1 MASVFVSPG
10 VFTSEQDFTTFAS
23 RIGITKLGVVGKTTK
38 GPAFEVIKLRNSEDF
53 YNRFGK
59 THENYPATYVAYSF
73 MEQSNEL
80 YFTRILGK
88 EGFTNSP
95 AWLIV
100 ADFETTGTTLGS
112 KSGTTLAVI
121 RSKRNASGVNY
132 LTNQNM
138 LRINTTTGNT
148 LGSFSLTASTG
159 PLTAYT
165 NSAITVSLNETR
177 ADYIVNSLT
186 KNPLVVNGT
195 PNFYVESVFPH
206 FVREAAAR
214 GEIRGINTRLLYLTN
229 SDYTS
234 YSAEYTNAVTPW
246 IVSRVAGGV
255 VNNLFKVH
263 TVSDGD
269 SSNQEVKIS
278 IASLDTVN
286 NTFDII
292 VRRYED
298 NDAASFNVLE
308 RHSKLSLNEESSRFI
323 GKVIGTKNKLYD
335 RKSKYIY
342 IEMADAWPVDTVP
355 AGFRGY
361 ELRSHITGATT
372 VAPQIYYK
380 LGYTTG
386 DTINRTFLGI
396 SEQAYTSIT
405 QSVVGVKNSAKNV
418 EHDLFQYQ
426 GSVTATGLTTTLGFH
441 LENVA
446 PASEYATG
454 SISSVTGY
462 TNTAGSLERSRLK
475 FTVLPYGGFDGWN
488 KYRTYANLY
497 DEFTDAYA
505 SNVQAFKDALDTM
518 RSSQFV
524 DINLLA
530 TPGVDFLNNES
541 IIKYG
546 LNMVEDRADLL
557 YIMDSPRIST
567 SIEDG
572 TPEEV
577 VAALEDTGIDSSYAT
592 TYWPWLWV
600 QDVNT
605 TKYVP
610 VAPTMAAVRAMA
622 FTDNKYQ
629 AWFAPAGILRGI
641 MPSNVV
647 KADIKLDRTQMDT
660 LYEARINPIATI
672 AQQGVTIW
680 GQKTLQVK
688 ESALDRI
695 NVRRLMLRIQSLVAA
710 ASLALV
716 FEPNDQTLRDQ
727 FLAKVEPI
735 LLQIQ
740 NQRGIYAFRAIMD
753 DTNNTPESIDRN
765 QLFGKIQIKP
775 TKVAEYIDITFELFP
790 TGASFDAV

>member
-53 YNRFGK
+53 FNRFGK

-80 YFTRILGK
+80 YFTRVLGK

-100 ADFETTGTTLGS
+100 ADFQTTGVTLGS

-121 RSKRNASGVNY
+121 RSKRNSNGVNY
-132 LTNQNM
+132 LTNESM
-138 LRINTTTGNT
+138 LTIGVTTGTT
-148 LGSFSLTASTG
+148 LGSFVLSATTG

-177 ADYIVNSLT
+177 ADFISNSLT
-186 KNPLVVNGT
+186 KNPTVVNGT
-195 PNFYVESVFPH
+195 PDFYVESVYSH

-214 GEIRGINTRLLYLTN
+214 GDIWGINTRLVYTN
-229 SDYTS
+229 DAAYTAYNS
-234 YSAEYTNAVTPW
+234 EYTNAITPW
-246 IVSRVAGGV
+246 IVSRVAGGTV
-255 VNNLFKVH
+255 KNLFKVH

-278 IASLDTVN
+278 IASLDAVN

-298 NDAASFNVLE
+298 NDASSFSVLE
-308 RHSKLSLNEESSRFI
+308 RHSKLSLDETSTRFI

-335 RKSKYIY
+335 RKSKFIY
-342 IEMADAWPVDTVP
+342 IEMADAWPIDTVP

-361 ELRSHITGATT
+361 ELRSLVSGSTT
-372 VAPQIYYK
+372 LAPQIYYK
-380 LGYTTG
+380 LNYTTG
-386 DTINRTFLGI
+386 DTINRTYLGV

-426 GSVTATGLTTTLGFH
+426 GSTTTGLTTTLGFH
-441 LENVA
+441 LESVA

-454 SISSVTGY
+454 GISSVTGY
-462 TNTAGSLERSRLK
+462 TNTSGALERGRLK

-488 KYRTYANLY
+488 KYRSYTNLY
-497 DEFTDAYA
+497 DEFTDFYSA
-505 SNVQAFKDALDTM
+505 NVQALKDAIDTM

-524 DINLLA
+524 DINLIA
-530 TPGVDFLNNES
+530 TPGVDYLNNET
-541 IIKYG
+541 IIKYT

-557 YIMDSPRIST
+557 YIMDSPRVST
-567 SIEDG
+567 NTVDG
-572 TPEEV
+572 TPSEV
-577 VAALEDTGIDSSYAT
+577 VSALEDTGIDSSYAT

-610 VAPTMAAVRAMA
+610 IAPTMAAVRAMA

-753 DTNNTPESIDRN
+753 DTNNTVESIDRN